1 MEWGWE
7 GEERREYRR
16 EDVMMM
22 MMIIGDVGA
31 GIGALQAALT
41 LEVGKVGGWVARQ
54 DDDSLES

>member
-1 MEWGWE
+1 
-7 GEERREYRR
+7 
-16 EDVMMM
+16 MMM